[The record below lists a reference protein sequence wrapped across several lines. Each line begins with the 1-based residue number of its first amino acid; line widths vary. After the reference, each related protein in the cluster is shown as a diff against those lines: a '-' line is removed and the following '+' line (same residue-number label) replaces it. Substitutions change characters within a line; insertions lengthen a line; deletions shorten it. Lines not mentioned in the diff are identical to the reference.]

1 MKRKQVARTV
11 LLLMGTV
18 FLFSMIMSGESGVQ
32 AEAQDYMV
40 VLEEIRDEIHVLNR
54 VEHELEHIDG
64 RLKII
69 SNVFIGILIVLAGKL
84 LLQFFAL
91 RK

>member
-1 MKRKQVARTV
+1 VKRKHVVRTV
-11 LLLMGTV
+11 LLLMATL
-18 FLFSMIMSGESGVQ
+18 FLFSMIMSGENGVH
-32 AEAQDYMV
+32 AEEQDYVV

-69 SNVFIGILIVLAGKL
+69 SNVFIGILIVLTGKL